1 MFLVDIWNPV
11 LRLWRSSGRQCR
23 DLGLEGTGVAYVL
36 VVSFALIVG
45 FFLGALTMT
54 LLGVSGEDEL
64 GGEPVRAQKVSG
76 FRR

>member
-1 MFLVDIWNPV
+1 MFLVDIWIPV
-11 LRLWRSSGRQCR
+11 FRLWQSSRPQCR

-54 LLGVSGEDEL
+54 LLGVSGEERL
-64 GGEPVRAQKVSG
+64 GGEPVRGQKVSA

>member
-11 LRLWRSSGRQCR
+11 LRLWLSSRQQDR
-23 DLGLEGTGVAYVL
+23 DLGPEGTGVAYVL

-54 LLGVSGEDEL
+54 LLGVSNENAL
-64 GGEPVRAQKVSG
+64 GRETVRRQEVST